1 MVSVWGPRFISV
13 HFCPPGSFELA
24 TLLDTPRRKDSRREK
39 VLELHGERKA
49 QLFQPSPAHSQPNS

>member
-24 TLLDTPRRKDSRREK
+24 TLLDTLRRKDSRREK